1 MWYSIRGLSTW
12 FFPADIET
20 LWVLTPSRQYKI
32 MRKQFFQSEVARQS
46 LKKQFKSRWLPI
58 EIRTLQCKSANR
70 VFLLFFLSGF
80 FPVITVSIFYH
91 VHSKS
96 TKNFENRGVDEL
108 QKRRKTRFNSDSK
121 LKVWMGGSNVSYHL
135 KLRSFISSHLDF
147 TSFVS

>member
-1 MWYSIRGLSTW
+1 
-12 FFPADIET
+12 
-20 LWVLTPSRQYKI
+20 
-32 MRKQFFQSEVARQS
+32 MRKQFFQLEVARQS

-108 QKRRKTRFNSDSK
+108 QKRKKTRFNSDSK

-135 KLRSFISSHLDF
+135 KLWSFISSHLDF

>member
-1 MWYSIRGLSTW
+1 
-12 FFPADIET
+12 
-20 LWVLTPSRQYKI
+20 
-32 MRKQFFQSEVARQS
+32 MRKQFFQLEVARQS

-70 VFLLFFLSGF
+70 VFLLFFSIRFL
-80 FPVITVSIFYH
+80 PVITVSIFYH

-96 TKNFENRGVDEL
+96 TKNFENRRVDEL

-121 LKVWMGGSNVSYHL
+121 LKVWMGGSNVSYLL
-135 KLRSFISSHLDF
+135 KFRSFISSHLDL

>member
-1 MWYSIRGLSTW
+1 MWYSIRALSTW

-20 LWVLTPSRQYKI
+20 LRVLTPSRQNKI
-32 MRKQFFQSEVARQS
+32 MRKRFFQLEVARQS

-108 QKRRKTRFNSDSK
+108 QKRKKTRFNSDSK

-135 KLRSFISSHLDF
+135 KLWSFISSHLDF